1 MSGLSAIRTR
11 AHPSPRRKRKLN
23 VSERPET
30 VVAGKGVWKIFG
42 YNVDH
47 ALDAMRSHDLDKEQV
62 LDEFGA
68 IVAVADV
75 NFEVTRGEIFCVM
88 GLSGSGKSTLIR
100 HINRLIEPTA
110 GVLLVGGI
118 DINGLSD
125 REMLRLRSEKI
136 GMVFQKM
143 ALFPHWS
150 IADNVSFGLEVLNVP
165 KQQRRE
171 RSREML
177 ELVQLGAWAKHYP
190 DELSGGMQQ
199 RVGLA
204 RALATD
210 PELLLMDEPFSAL
223 DPLIRRQL
231 QDEFLHLWKTLNKTA
246 VFITHD
252 LEEAIRLG
260 DRIAIM
266 KEGRFVQV
274 GTPEEIVTEPKDDY
288 VAEFVRGISKLKLVR
303 AHSVM
308 QPVERYERENPGE
321 AVARYR
327 SVPDDT
333 DLDSLIELK
342 TANLEPVLVV
352 NGDNSPVGIVT
363 VSDLLN
369 GIRGN
374 APA

>member
-1 MSGLSAIRTR
+1 MSGHSAIRTR
-11 AHPSPRRKRKLN
+11 ARLSPRRKRMLK

-30 VVAGKGVWKIFG
+30 VVAGRGVWKIFG
-42 YNVDH
+42 HNVEH

-110 GVLLVGGI
+110 GELLVGGV

-125 REMLRLRSEKI
+125 KEMLRLRSEKI

-150 IADNVSFGLEVLNVP
+150 VADNVSFGLEVLNIP

-177 ELVQLGAWAKHYP
+177 ELVQLGAWARHYP

-327 SVPDDT
+327 TVADDT

>member
-1 MSGLSAIRTR
+1 MSGFSVIRTR
-11 AHPSPRRKRKLN
+11 AHPSLRRKRELKM
-23 VSERPET
+23 SERQES

-42 YNVDH
+42 RNVDQ
-47 ALDAMRSHDLDKEQV
+47 ALDAMRSQNLSKEHV

-68 IVAVADV
+68 IVAVAGV

-100 HINRLIEPTA
+100 HVNRLIKPTA
-110 GVLLVGGI
+110 GELLIGGV
-118 DINGLSD
+118 DINGLSHK
-125 REMLRLRSEKI
+125 EMLRLRSEKI

-165 KQQRRE
+165 KEQRRE
-171 RSREML
+171 RSQEML

-210 PELLLMDEPFSAL
+210 PELLLMDEPFSSL

-231 QDEFLHLWKTLNKTA
+231 QDEFLHLWKNLNKTSI
-246 VFITHD
+246 FITHD

-266 KEGRFVQV
+266 KAGRFVQV

-288 VAEFVRGISKLKLVR
+288 VAEFVKGISKLKLVR

-308 QPVERYERENPGE
+308 QPVEQYEHENPGK

-333 DLDSLIELK
+333 DLDSLVQLK
-342 TANLEPVLVV
+342 TVSLEPVLVV

-363 VSDLLN
+363 VSNLLN

>member
-1 MSGLSAIRTR
+1 MSGSSAIRTR
-11 AHPSPRRKRKLN
+11 ARPSPRRKRKLT

-30 VVAGKGVWKIFG
+30 AVAGRGVWKIFG
-42 YNVDH
+42 DNVDH

-110 GVLLVGGI
+110 GVLLVGGV

-125 REMLRLRSEKI
+125 KEMLRLRSEKI

-165 KQQRRE
+165 KQQQRE
-171 RSREML
+171 RSQEML
-177 ELVQLGAWAKHYP
+177 ELVQLGAWARHYP

-231 QDEFLHLWKTLNKTA
+231 QDEFLRLWKTLNKTS

-374 APA
+374 APE

>member
-1 MSGLSAIRTR
+1 MSGSSAIRTR
-11 AHPSPRRKRKLN
+11 AHPSPRRKRKLEL
-23 VSERPET
+23 SERPET

-100 HINRLIEPTA
+100 HINRLIKPTA
-110 GVLLVGGI
+110 GELLVGGI

-125 REMLRLRSEKI
+125 KEMLRLRSEKI

-177 ELVQLGAWAKHYP
+177 ELVQLGPGQSIIRTNCPAGCSSA
-190 DELSGGMQQ
+190 SGWPG
-199 RVGLA
+199 RW
-204 RALATD
+204 RR
-210 PELLLMDEPFSAL
+210 
-223 DPLIRRQL
+223 IR
-231 QDEFLHLWKTLNKTA
+231 NCC
-246 VFITHD
+246 
-252 LEEAIRLG
+252 
-260 DRIAIM
+260 
-266 KEGRFVQV
+266 
-274 GTPEEIVTEPKDDY
+274 
-288 VAEFVRGISKLKLVR
+288 
-303 AHSVM
+303 
-308 QPVERYERENPGE
+308 
-321 AVARYR
+321 
-327 SVPDDT
+327 
-333 DLDSLIELK
+333 
-342 TANLEPVLVV
+342 
-352 NGDNSPVGIVT
+352 
-363 VSDLLN
+363 
-369 GIRGN
+369 
-374 APA
+374 

>member
-1 MSGLSAIRTR
+1 MSGFSATRTR
-11 AHPSPRRKRKLN
+11 AHPSPRRKRKLA
-23 VSERPET
+23 VSERRET
-30 VVAGKGVWKIFG
+30 VVAGRGVWKIFG
-42 YNVDH
+42 DNVDH
-47 ALDAMRSHDLDKEQV
+47 ALDAMRSEDLDKEQV

-100 HINRLIEPTA
+100 HINRLIKPTA
-110 GVLLVGGI
+110 GELLVGGVV
-118 DINGLSD
+118 INGLSHK
-125 REMLRLRSEKI
+125 EMLRLRSEKI

-143 ALFPHWS
+143 ALFPHWN

-165 KQQRRE
+165 KEQRRE

-177 ELVQLGAWAKHYP
+177 ELVQLGAWARHYP

-231 QDEFLHLWKTLNKTA
+231 QDEFLHLWKTLNKTS

-274 GTPEEIVTEPKDDY
+274 GTPEAIVTEPKDDY

-308 QPVERYERENPGE
+308 QPVEQYERESPGE

-333 DLDSLIELK
+333 DLDSLIKLK
-342 TANLEPVLVV
+342 TADLEPVLVV

>member
-1 MSGLSAIRTR
+1 M
-11 AHPSPRRKRKLN
+11 
-23 VSERPET
+23 SEREEPA
-30 VVAGKGVWKIFG
+30 VAGRDVWKIFG
-42 YNVDH
+42 HNVEQ
-47 ALDAMRSHDLDKEQV
+47 ALEAMRSHTLSKEQV

-68 IVAVADV
+68 IVAVAGV
-75 NFEVTRGEIFCVM
+75 NFAVMHGEIFCVM

-110 GVLLVGGI
+110 GELLVGGV
-118 DINGLSD
+118 DINGLSHK
-125 REMLRLRSEKI
+125 ELLRLRSEKI

-143 ALFPHWS
+143 ALFPHWCV
-150 IADNVSFGLEVLNVP
+150 ADNVSFGLEVLNVP
-165 KQQRRE
+165 KQQRRQ
-171 RSREML
+171 RSQEML
-177 ELVQLGAWAKHYP
+177 ELVQLGAWARHYP

-199 RVGLA
+199 RIGLA

-231 QDEFLHLWKTLNKTA
+231 QDEFLHLWKTLNKTS

-266 KEGRFVQV
+266 NEGRFVQV
-274 GTPEEIVTEPKDDY
+274 GTPEEIVTEPKDAY

-308 QPVERYERENPGE
+308 QPVEQYEHENPGA
-321 AVARYR
+321 AVAHYR
-327 SVPDDT
+327 CVPDDT
-333 DLDSLIELK
+333 DLDSLVQMK
-342 TANLEPVLVV
+342 TVSLEPVLVV
-352 NGDNSPVGIVT
+352 NGDNNPVGIVT
-363 VSDLLN
+363 VSNLLN

-374 APA
+374 APT

>member
-1 MSGLSAIRTR
+1 MSGFSVIRTR
-11 AHPSPRRKRKLN
+11 AHPSLRRKRELKM
-23 VSERPET
+23 SERQES

-42 YNVDH
+42 RNVDQ
-47 ALDAMRSHDLDKEQV
+47 ALDAMRSQNLSKEHV

-68 IVAVADV
+68 IVAVAGV

-100 HINRLIEPTA
+100 HVNRLIKPTA
-110 GVLLVGGI
+110 GELLIGGV
-118 DINGLSD
+118 DINGLSHK
-125 REMLRLRSEKI
+125 EMLRLRSEKI

-143 ALFPHWS
+143 ALFPHWN

-165 KQQRRE
+165 KEQRRE
-171 RSREML
+171 RSQEML

-199 RVGLA
+199 RIGLA

-210 PELLLMDEPFSAL
+210 PELLLMDEPFSSL

-231 QDEFLHLWKTLNKTA
+231 QDEFLHLWKNLNKTS

-274 GTPEEIVTEPKDDY
+274 GTPEEVVTEPKDDY
-288 VAEFVRGISKLKLVR
+288 VAEFVKGISKLKLVR

-308 QPVERYERENPGE
+308 QPVEQFEHENPGTT
-321 AVARYR
+321 VARYR

-333 DLDSLIELK
+333 DLDTLVQLK
-342 TANLEPVLVV
+342 TVNLEPVLVV

-363 VSDLLN
+363 VSNLLN

>member
-1 MSGLSAIRTR
+1 MSGFSAIRTR
-11 AHPSPRRKRKLN
+11 APPSPRPKRELN
-23 VSERPET
+23 VSARPET
-30 VVAGKGVWKIFG
+30 VVAGRGVWKIFG
-42 YNVDH
+42 HNVNQ
-47 ALDAMRSHDLDKEQV
+47 ALDAMRSQELDKEQV

-110 GVLLVGGI
+110 GVLLVGGV

-125 REMLRLRSEKI
+125 KEMLRLRSEKI

-143 ALFPHWS
+143 ALFPHWN

-171 RSREML
+171 RSQEML
-177 ELVQLGAWAKHYP
+177 ELVQLGAWARHYP

-231 QDEFLHLWKTLNKTA
+231 QDEFLRLWKTLNKTA

-374 APA
+374 ASA

>member
-1 MSGLSAIRTR
+1 M
-11 AHPSPRRKRKLN
+11 
-23 VSERPET
+23 SERQESA
-30 VVAGKGVWKIFG
+30 VAGKGVWKIFG
-42 YNVDH
+42 RNVDQ
-47 ALDAMRSHDLDKEQV
+47 ALDAMRSQNLSKEHV

-68 IVAVADV
+68 IVAVAGV

-100 HINRLIEPTA
+100 HINRLIKPTA
-110 GVLLVGGI
+110 GELLIGGV
-118 DINGLSD
+118 DINGLSHK
-125 REMLRLRSEKI
+125 EMLRLRSEKI

-165 KQQRRE
+165 KEQRRE
-171 RSREML
+171 RSQEML

-199 RVGLA
+199 RIGLA

-210 PELLLMDEPFSAL
+210 PELLLMDEPFSSL

-231 QDEFLHLWKTLNKTA
+231 QDEFLHLWKNLNKTSI
-246 VFITHD
+246 FITHD

-288 VAEFVRGISKLKLVR
+288 VAEFVKGISKLKLVR

-308 QPVERYERENPGE
+308 QPVEQYEHENPGK

-333 DLDSLIELK
+333 DLDTLVQLK
-342 TANLEPVLVV
+342 TVNLEPVLVV

-363 VSDLLN
+363 VSNLLN

>member
-1 MSGLSAIRTR
+1 MSGFSAIRTR
-11 AHPSPRRKRKLN
+11 AHPSPRRKRTLN
-23 VSERPET
+23 VSERRET
-30 VVAGKGVWKIFG
+30 VVAGRGVWKIFG
-42 YNVDH
+42 VNVDH
-47 ALDAMRSHDLDKEQV
+47 ALDAMRSEDLDKEQV

-100 HINRLIEPTA
+100 HINRLIKPTA
-110 GVLLVGGI
+110 GELLVGGV
-118 DINGLSD
+118 DINGLSHK
-125 REMLRLRSEKI
+125 EMLRLRSEKI

-143 ALFPHWS
+143 ALFPHWN

-165 KQQRRE
+165 KEQRRE

-177 ELVQLGAWAKHYP
+177 ELVQLGAWARHYP

-231 QDEFLHLWKTLNKTA
+231 QDEFLHLWKTLNKTS

-288 VAEFVRGISKLKLVR
+288 VTEFVRGISKLKLVR

-308 QPVERYERENPGE
+308 QPVEQYERENPGE

-333 DLDSLIELK
+333 DLDSLIKLK
-342 TANLEPVLVV
+342 TADLEPVLVV

>member
-1 MSGLSAIRTR
+1 M
-11 AHPSPRRKRKLN
+11 
-23 VSERPET
+23 SERPEAA
-30 VVAGKGVWKIFG
+30 VAGRDVWKIFG
-42 YNVDH
+42 HNIDQ
-47 ALDAMRSHDLDKEQV
+47 ALDAMRSQDLDKEQV

-68 IVAVADV
+68 IVAVAGA
-75 NFEVTRGEIFCVM
+75 NFEVMHGEIFCVM

-100 HINRLIEPTA
+100 HINRLIKPTA
-110 GVLLVGGI
+110 GELLVGGV
-118 DINGLSD
+118 DINGLSHK
-125 REMLRLRSEKI
+125 EMLRLRSEQI

-165 KQQRRE
+165 KEQRRE
-171 RSREML
+171 RSQEML
-177 ELVQLGAWAKHYP
+177 ELVQLGAWARHYP

-231 QDEFLHLWKTLNKTA
+231 QDEFLHLWKTLNKTS

-266 KEGRFVQV
+266 NEGRFVQV
-274 GTPEEIVTEPKDDY
+274 GTPEEIVTEPKDAY

-308 QPVERYERENPGE
+308 QPVEQYEREHPGT

-333 DLDSLIELK
+333 DLDSLIKLK
-342 TANLEPVLVV
+342 TVDLEPVLVV

>member
-1 MSGLSAIRTR
+1 MSGFSVIRTR
-11 AHPSPRRKRKLN
+11 AHPSLRRKRELKM
-23 VSERPET
+23 SERQES
-30 VVAGKGVWKIFG
+30 VAAGKGVWKIFG
-42 YNVDH
+42 LNVDE
-47 ALDAMRSHDLDKEQV
+47 ALGAMRSQNLSKEHV

-68 IVAVADV
+68 IVAVAGV

-100 HINRLIEPTA
+100 HVNRLIKPTA
-110 GVLLVGGI
+110 GELLIGGV
-118 DINGLSD
+118 DINGLSHK
-125 REMLRLRSEKI
+125 EMLRLRSEKI

-165 KQQRRE
+165 KEQRRE
-171 RSREML
+171 RSQEML

-210 PELLLMDEPFSAL
+210 PELLLMDEPFSSL

-231 QDEFLHLWKTLNKTA
+231 QDEFLHLWKNLNKTSI
-246 VFITHD
+246 FITHD

-288 VAEFVRGISKLKLVR
+288 VAEFVKGISRLKLVR
-303 AHSVM
+303 AHTVM
-308 QPVERYERENPGE
+308 QPVEQYEHENPGK
-321 AVARYR
+321 AVALYR

-333 DLDSLIELK
+333 DLDTLVQLK
-342 TANLEPVLVV
+342 TVNLEPVLVV

-363 VSDLLN
+363 VSNLLN

-374 APA
+374 VPA

>member
-1 MSGLSAIRTR
+1 MSGFSVIRTR
-11 AHPSPRRKRKLN
+11 AHPSLRRKRELKM
-23 VSERPET
+23 SERQES

-42 YNVDH
+42 LNVDE
-47 ALDAMRSHDLDKEQV
+47 ALDAMRSQNLSKEHV

-68 IVAVADV
+68 IVAVAGV

-100 HINRLIEPTA
+100 HVNRLIKPTA
-110 GVLLVGGI
+110 GELLIGGV
-118 DINGLSD
+118 DINGLSHK
-125 REMLRLRSEKI
+125 EMLRLRSEKI

-165 KQQRRE
+165 KEQRRE
-171 RSREML
+171 RSQEML

-210 PELLLMDEPFSAL
+210 PELLLMDEPFSSL

-231 QDEFLHLWKTLNKTA
+231 QDEFLHLWKNLNKTSI
-246 VFITHD
+246 FITHD

-288 VAEFVRGISKLKLVR
+288 VAEFVKGISRLKLVR
-303 AHSVM
+303 AHTVM
-308 QPVERYERENPGE
+308 QPVEQYEHENPGK
-321 AVARYR
+321 AVALYR

-333 DLDSLIELK
+333 DLDTLVQLK
-342 TANLEPVLVV
+342 TVNLEPVLVV

-363 VSDLLN
+363 VSNLLN

-374 APA
+374 VPA